1 VIIVHVTHVALGLQ
15 SFRAL
20 EKDQEQS
27 EEEHL
32 MRTLHGV
39 PFFLSAEKRS
49 EKVLSESCLG
59 CPTLIKHAQFS
70 LLSSL
75 VHSPHYVH
83 RYTHKRTGM
92 RMTMMMKMMKMMRE
106 RDSYAFL

>member
-1 VIIVHVTHVALGLQ
+1 
-15 SFRAL
+15 
-20 EKDQEQS
+20 
-27 EEEHL
+27 
-32 MRTLHGV
+32 
-39 PFFLSAEKRS
+39 
-49 EKVLSESCLG
+49 LSESCLG

-75 VHSPHYVH
+75 SHSPHYVH

-92 RMTMMMKMMKMMRE
+92 RMMKMTMKTMRE

>member
-1 VIIVHVTHVALGLQ
+1 MIIVHVTHVALGLQ

-49 EKVLSESCLG
+49 EKRFCSESCLG

-75 VHSPHYVH
+75 VAFASLCAQIHTQTH
-83 RYTHKRTGM
+83 RD
-92 RMTMMMKMMKMMRE
+92 E
-106 RDSYAFL
+106 DDDDE

>member
-1 VIIVHVTHVALGLQ
+1 MIIVHVTHVALGLQ

-49 EKVLSESCLG
+49 EKRFCSESCLG

-75 VHSPHYVH
+75 SHSPHYVH

-92 RMTMMMKMMKMMRE
+92 RMMKMTMKTMRE